1 MRKLLSLA
9 LLAAVATPAAAQV
22 APRPPEPPRYSD
34 PAYAQLPPEI
44 ANGGAVDQIGN
55 MVGAVTKALLDLP
68 VGELEAAVENRPVT
82 RQDRQ
87 RTVRSVTGTDERE
100 VASSIEQSKGAVVA
114 GGRAMAR
121 TLPVIREALNK
132 AGEEIERAAA
142 NVPQP
147 GYPRR

>member
-1 MRKLLSLA
+1 MRKLLPLA
-9 LLAAVATPAAAQV
+9 LLASVASPAVAQMAPPPA
-22 APRPPEPPRYSD
+22 EPPRYSD

-44 ANGGAVDQIGN
+44 AKGGAIDQIGN
-55 MVGAVTKALLDLP
+55 MVGAVTKALLNLP
-68 VGELEAAVENRPVT
+68 VGEIEAAVENRPVT

-87 RTVRSVTGTDERE
+87 RTVRSVTGTDERD
-100 VASSIEQSKGAVVA
+100 VSAGIERSKGAVVA
-114 GGRAMAR
+114 GGQAMAR
-121 TLPVIREALNK
+121 TLPVIRDALNR

>member
-1 MRKLLSLA
+1 MRKLVSLA

-22 APRPPEPPRYSD
+22 APPPPGYPD

-44 ANGGAVDQIGN
+44 ANGAAVDQIGN
-55 MVGAVTKALLDLP
+55 MIGAVTKALLDLP

-82 RQDRQ
+82 RQDRE

-100 VASSIEQSKGAVVA
+100 VNAGIEQSKDAVIA

-132 AGEEIERAAA
+132 AGEEIERATA